1 MASIKHTLLQTG
13 GLFAAHSNANST
25 VVNTDVIVIGGGA
38 SGSHAAVRLTDYGQ
52 DVILIERQPHIV
64 GFPLVATRHRLPK
77 VCSSFAHKI
86 LQLQGGAVNTYTDP
100 VSGKPY
106 EFGVSF
112 FIEYGNA
119 TGFFDRFNIP
129 VSTDVTSPTMHDIY
143 ADFKTGQILSNYT
156 GPSAADQLAALETY
170 LAIAEKYEDMLIP
183 GYWNF
188 PNASDIPEDLL
199 VNFSDFVEKYNFT
212 DALPEMFSSTGL
224 GTGNIMNKLT
234 MPVMQAFG
242 VQMSRIL
249 TGTLSY
255 LTPSSGR
262 NQDLYDAVARFLGD
276 KVYCNTEAIS
286 STRTDDGVT
295 VTVRNSVSGQETNI
309 NAKKLLIAIEPVATR
324 LAAFDL
330 DEHEEDVFS
339 KFKFCREYTAIVTNP
354 SLQTN
359 QSLYYLPYAAN
370 DNNFKTFPDFNFT
383 SCFECVDYDSN
394 LFRVDMIGDER
405 LGPEEARAMAQ
416 SNFETLVKAGTLPA
430 SNQTELK
437 FVAFSSHGPMHDR
450 ISAEDLKEGFIQDL
464 LGLQGLRSTWYTGA
478 AFASNYQT
486 VLWQYNEI
494 LLPQML
500 AA

>member
-1 MASIKHTLLQTG
+1 MVSIKHTLLQTG

-25 VVNTDVIVIGGGA
+25 VVNTDVIVVGGGA

-52 DVILIERQPHIV
+52 DVILIERQPHI
-64 GFPLVATRHRLPK
+64 
-77 VCSSFAHKI
+77 
-86 LQLQGGAVNTYTDP
+86 GGAVNTYTDP

-106 EFGVSF
+106 EFGVLI
-112 FIEYGNA
+112 FIDYGNA
-119 TGFFDRFNIP
+119 TGFFERFNVP
-129 VSTDVTSPTMHDIY
+129 VSTDVTSPTMDDIY
-143 ADFKTGQILSNYT
+143 VDFKTGQILSNYT
-156 GPSAADQLAALETY
+156 GPSSADQLAALETY
-170 LAIAEKYEDMLIP
+170 IAIAERYEDMLIP

-199 VNFSDFVEKYNFT
+199 MNFGDFVEKYNFT
-212 DALPEMFSSTGL
+212 DALPGMFISTGL
-224 GTGNIMNKLT
+224 GTGNMMNKMT
-234 MPVMQAFG
+234 MTVMQAFG
-242 VQMSRIL
+242 VQMARVL
-249 TGTLSY
+249 AGTLSY
-255 LTPSSGR
+255 VTPSSGR

-295 VTVRNSVSGQETNI
+295 VTVRNSVSGQETTI
-309 NAKKLLIAIEPVATR
+309 NAKKLLIAIEPVGTK

-330 DEHEEDVFS
+330 DEHEEDLFS
-339 KFKFCREYTAIVTNP
+339 KLNFTREYTAIVTNP

-359 QSLYYLPYAAN
+359 HSLYYLPYAAN
-370 DNNFKTFPDFNFT
+370 DNDFKTFPDFNFT
-383 SCFECVDYDSN
+383 SCFVCVDYDSN
-394 LFRVDMIGDER
+394 LFSVYMIGDER
-405 LGPEEARAMAQ
+405 LGPKEAQAMAQ
-416 SNFETLVKAGTLPA
+416 SNFETLVESGALPA
-430 SNQTELK
+430 SNQTELN

-450 ISAEDLKEGFIQDL
+450 VSAKELKAGFIQDL

-486 VLWQYNEI
+486 ILWQYNEI